1 MGYSIGLYQDGEV
14 VTVSAH
20 QEGSNIVVGGD
31 DRAHMTVTYNYGPFF
46 YENLDADSGLRWLY
60 NKEFWSVK
68 ERLEEAIAV
77 LGTERSDNYWDQ
89 HPGNAGHVLRVL
101 YLWAR
106 QHPLAVFH
114 GD

>member
-1 MGYSIGLYQDGEV
+1 MGYSIGLYQDGKA
-14 VTVSAH
+14 VTVSSH
-20 QEGSNIVVGGD
+20 QEGSNVVVGGVI
-31 DRAHMTVTYNYGPFF
+31 AAKMTVTYNYSPFY
-46 YENLDADSGLRWLY
+46 YESLDADSGLRWLY
-60 NKEFWSVK
+60 NKSFWSVK

-77 LGTERSDNYWDQ
+77 LGTERSENYWDQ

-106 QHPLAVFH
+106 QHPNAVFL